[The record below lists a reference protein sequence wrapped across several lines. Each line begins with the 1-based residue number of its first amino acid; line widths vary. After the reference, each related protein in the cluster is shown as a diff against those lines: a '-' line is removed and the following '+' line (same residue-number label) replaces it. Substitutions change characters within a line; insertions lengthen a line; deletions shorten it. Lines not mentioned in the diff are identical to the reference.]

1 MPTAGPIRLG
11 VAPIAWTNSD
21 LPQLGGDTSLE
32 TCLRETRKAGFSGTE
47 TGVKFPM
54 DAKALG
60 PILDKH
66 RLKLVSGWFSGELLK
81 RSVKAEQ
88 ARILGQMEV
97 FKALGAP
104 VLVYAETTGTVQ
116 ARMTAPLSTR
126 PRMADEDFRLYGKK
140 LTELAE
146 WMADFGVP
154 MTYHHHMGTVVE
166 TEREVDLLMSHTG
179 KAVGLLLDSG
189 HLTFAGGDVP
199 ATTRRHGRRI
209 NHVHCKDL
217 RLDVLKAVRQKD
229 MSFPAGVIE
238 GVFTVPGDGFIDFH
252 AFARVLADV
261 GYEGWV
267 VVEAEQDPKVAPPY
281 EYSLMGRRHLVN
293 AFEAAGYHIEE

>member
-1 MPTAGPIRLG
+1 MAGPVRFG
-11 VAPIAWTNSD
+11 VAPIAWSNSD
-21 LPQLGGDTSLE
+21 LPQLGGETTLE
-32 TCLRETRKAGFSGTE
+32 TCLKESRKAGFSGTE

-54 DAKALG
+54 NARVLG
-60 PILDKH
+60 PKLKEH

-88 ARILGQMEV
+88 ARILAQMET
-97 FKALGAP
+97 FRALGAP

-116 ARMTAPLSTR
+116 NRMEIGLSKR
-126 PRMADEDFRLYGKK
+126 PRLSPEDFPAYGRK

-166 TEREVDLLMSHTG
+166 TEREIDLLMANTG
-179 KAVGLLLDSG
+179 AAVGLLLDSG
-189 HLTFAGGDVP
+189 HLTFAGGDVA

-217 RLDVLKAVRQKD
+217 RWEVLKAARQKD
-229 MSFPAGVIE
+229 QSFLAAILD

-252 AFARVLADV
+252 AFARVLHEI

-267 VVEAEQDPKVAPPY
+267 VVEAEQDPAKAPPY
-281 EYSLMGRRHLVN
+281 DYSLMGRRHL
-293 AFEAAGYHIEE
+293 ATCFEAAGYRIVE

>member
-1 MPTAGPIRLG
+1 MSGPVRFG
-11 VAPIAWTNSD
+11 VAPIAWSNSD
-21 LPQLGGDTSLE
+21 LPQLGGETTLE
-32 TCLRETRKAGFSGTE
+32 TCLRESRKAGFSGTE

-54 DAKALG
+54 NPGILG
-60 PILDKH
+60 PKLADN

-88 ARILGQMEV
+88 ARILSQMET
-97 FKALGAP
+97 FRALGAP

-116 ARMTAPLSTR
+116 NKIDIGLSKR
-126 PRMADEDFRLYGKK
+126 PRLPAEDFPAYGRK

-146 WMADFGVP
+146 WMADFGVA

-166 TEREVDLLMSHTG
+166 TEREIDLLMANTG
-179 KAVGLLLDSG
+179 AAVGLLLDSG
-189 HLTFAGGDVP
+189 HLTFAGGDVV

-217 RLDVLKAVRQKD
+217 RWDVLKAARQKD
-229 MSFPAGVIE
+229 QSFLAAILD

-252 AFARVLADV
+252 AFARALHEI

-267 VVEAEQDPKVAPPY
+267 VVEAEQDPKKAPPY
-281 EYSLMGRRHLVN
+281 EYAVMGRRHLAS
-293 AFEAAGYHIEE
+293 AFDAAGYRIVE